1 MPQRTECN
9 CAASYACCRSDVLA
23 MTGGGGNRSLPGE
36 LSAGGSDGTS
46 AALEQGRS
54 QLLAPQVPA
63 AVLPV
68 LDSLPHLSV
77 SFGNAAYFE
86 LAHNW
91 AKSMQLIGA
100 PFLIAGAACR

>member
-1 MPQRTECN
+1 MHLCRIP
-9 CAASYACCRSDVLA
+9 SCCRSDVLA
-23 MTGGGGNRSLPGE
+23 MTGSGGTRSLPGE
-36 LSAGGSDGTS
+36 LSAARSASAS

-54 QLLAPQVPA
+54 QLAAPQAPA
-63 AVLPV
+63 AVLPD

-86 LAHNW
+86 LVHNW

-100 PFLIAGAACR
+100 PFLIAGAACQQDHLP